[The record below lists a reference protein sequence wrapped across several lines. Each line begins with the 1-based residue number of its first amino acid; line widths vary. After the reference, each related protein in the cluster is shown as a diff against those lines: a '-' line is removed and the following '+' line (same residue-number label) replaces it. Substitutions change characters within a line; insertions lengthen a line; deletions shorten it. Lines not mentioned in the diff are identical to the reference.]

1 MAVLSGGLMM
11 LLGCGG
17 DDAGPGTDGPI
28 SSATL
33 NPGDNS
39 GGGGTAKSPT
49 TNTNAPVD
57 YNSLIKKTGAQP
69 VIVGTN
75 QFRLLYHFTDDN
87 NRFSGLAKVKD
98 PQGRTTIFRIEHG
111 LKDGYQIT
119 RHPNSTNLLQRI
131 RYIRGLKSGPENRF
145 YPNGSKWV
153 AGIWTN
159 NLRTGH
165 WFIWNQDGSTNQVDI
180 WRNGLHIKR
189 DVRFLSPGLARQW
202 SGQQLQAAYIGQPAS
217 ILRKAF
223 GKPFDVRGPKVYYY
237 YAKVSGVLDGKL
249 ATKIIFTVQ
258 NGKVTAVEFAE

>member
-1 MAVLSGGLMM
+1 M
-11 LLGCGG
+11 LLGGCGG
-17 DDAGPGTDGPI
+17 DDETGGDGGPI

-39 GGGGTAKSPT
+39 GGGGTTPAPT

-57 YNSLIKKTGAQP
+57 YNTLQKRTGAKP

-75 QFRLLYHFTDDN
+75 QFKLLYHFTKDDQ
-87 NRFSGLAKVKD
+87 RYTGLARHKD
-98 PQGRTTIFRIEHG
+98 PQGRTTVFRIEHG

-119 RHPNSTNLLQRI
+119 RHPNSTNVFQRI
-131 RYIRGLKSGPENRF
+131 RYVRGLKSGPENRF
-145 YPNGSKWV
+145 FPDGKRWV
-153 AGIWTN
+153 AGMWTN

-165 WFIWNQDGSTNQVDI
+165 WFIWNVDGSTNQVDI

-189 DVRFLSPGLARQW
+189 DVRFLSPGLARLW
-202 SGQQLQAAYIGQPAS
+202 TGQELQSAYIGQPAS

-237 YAKVSGVLDGKL
+237 YAKVNGVLDGKL
-249 ATKIIFTVQ
+249 ATKIIFTVT
-258 NGKVTAVEFAE
+258 NGTVSAVEFAE